1 MRSSQNHTKIQ
12 NTFSQRKKRIYKN
25 VFTAFLVFA
34 CFVLSHCFV
43 NALTRYV
50 CILTLV
56 VRIPVA
62 ANDFVGTKSI
72 HLRFPFLESMPTG
85 GAEEC
90 SVRTLPY
97 ASSLTIACSV
107 PNKKK

>member
-43 NALTRYV
+43 NKCSHQVRMYSNTR
-50 CILTLV
+50 
-56 VRIPVA
+56 
-62 ANDFVGTKSI
+62 
-72 HLRFPFLESMPTG
+72 
-85 GAEEC
+85 
-90 SVRTLPY
+90 RTN
-97 ASSLTIACSV
+97 SCCC
-107 PNKKK
+107 